1 MTLRRF
7 LALVAVAA
15 LLVPAGV
22 AAAQTVPRD
31 DPPATGGPS
40 GTGGNVPGAGR
51 TGNGVGLPDEG
62 GGGGGDG
69 MMLAAIGVG
78 VAVVAVAAIAAAGR
92 RHRRVEAGDPVGFG
106 DDRAQ
111 T

>member
-1 MTLRRF
+1 VTLRRF

-62 GGGGGDG
+62 GGGGNG
-69 MMLAAIGVG
+69 MLVAAIGVG

>member
-62 GGGGGDG
+62 GGGGNG
-69 MMLAAIGVG
+69 MLVAAIGVG